1 MTRLVLALA
10 MLFAAC
16 SLPEPVFATASAP
29 IRESVG
35 LVLMGDYRCSAV
47 LVAPRLAVTAGH
59 CVVLGARNLLGAEVR
74 DANGRLWGLVEDAAV
89 GTSVDV
95 GLLVLDRPAGPG
107 LALELQPP
115 PYEAP
120 LTLAGYGCSEGV
132 LGLRRAYSAARIDP
146 DGSMVIHGRA
156 CRGDSGGAVLDEHG
170 RLVGIMV
177 AYSVGDKSRSYV
189 TMSSDLAALIEAA
202 TRTR

>member
-1 MTRLVLALA
+1 MTRLVLALL
-10 MLFAAC
+10 LFFSAC
-16 SLPEPVFATASAP
+16 DLPAPVFAAPPIP

-59 CVVLGARNLLGAEVR
+59 CVVLGARALLGAEVR
-74 DANGRLWGLVEDAAV
+74 DANGRLWGLVEAAAAGTTVDA
-89 GTSVDV
+89 
-95 GLLVLDRPAGPG
+95 GLLVLDRSAGPG

-146 DGSMVIHGRA
+146 DGSMIVRGRT
-156 CRGDSGGAVLDEHG
+156 CKGDSGGAVLDEHG
-170 RLVGIMV
+170 RLVGIMA
-177 AYSVGDKSRSYV
+177 AYSVSDKSKSYV
-189 TMSSDLAALIEAA
+189 TMSSDLAALIESA
-202 TRTR
+202 TQTR